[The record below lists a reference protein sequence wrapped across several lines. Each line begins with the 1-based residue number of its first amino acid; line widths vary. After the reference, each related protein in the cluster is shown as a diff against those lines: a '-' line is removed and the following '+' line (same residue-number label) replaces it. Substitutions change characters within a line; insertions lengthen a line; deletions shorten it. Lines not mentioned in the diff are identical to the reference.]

1 MKYYVTNPSKE
12 FKVGDEVKLRQS
24 VRVIKNTLGSIY
36 KKATQIGVI
45 TENNS
50 NGNLNWRIVKWDD
63 GTEYGYKVKEL
74 KYYPRR
80 IGTN

>member
-24 VRVIKNTLGSIY
+24 VRVIKNTIGTTY
-36 KKATQIGVI
+36 KKATHIGVI

-50 NGNLNWRIVKWDD
+50 KGDLNWRIVKWDD
-63 GTEYGYKVKEL
+63 GTEYGYEVKEL